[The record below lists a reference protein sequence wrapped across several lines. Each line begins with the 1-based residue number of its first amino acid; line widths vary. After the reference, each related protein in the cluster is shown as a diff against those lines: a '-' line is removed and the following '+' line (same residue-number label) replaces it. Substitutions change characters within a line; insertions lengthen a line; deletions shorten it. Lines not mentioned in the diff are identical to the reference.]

1 MNVRRERFKRLYP
14 KRLEKA
20 IWSIRSIGKLSEK
33 SNYIFEE
40 DEVLKMI
47 SKLISELKVII
58 AKFDIPKERSTP
70 GINDEINDQ
79 LKNEI
84 KSLENEFNKR
94 NELVLLELE
103 NIKRNLR
110 I

>member
-1 MNVRRERFKRLYP
+1 MNIRRERFKRLYP

-40 DEVLKMI
+40 DEILKMI
-47 SKLISELKVII
+47 SKLVSELKVTI
-58 AKFDIPKERSTP
+58 AKFDIPKDSSRNEVSN
-70 GINDEINDQ
+70 GINDQ
-79 LKNEI
+79 LINDI
-84 KSLENEFNKR
+84 KFLENEFNKR
-94 NELVLLELE
+94 NELVILELE

>member
-1 MNVRRERFKRLYP
+1 MNIRRERFKRLYP

-33 SNYIFEE
+33 SNYIFED

-47 SKLISELKVII
+47 SKLISELKVTI
-58 AKFDIPKERSTP
+58 AKFDIQKDSSRNEVSDAN
-70 GINDEINDQ
+70 NDELII
-79 LKNEI
+79 EI
-84 KSLENEFNKR
+84 KSLENTFNKR
-94 NELVLLELE
+94 NELVLLEIE

>member
-1 MNVRRERFKRLYP
+1 
-14 KRLEKA
+14 
-20 IWSIRSIGKLSEK
+20 
-33 SNYIFEE
+33 
-40 DEVLKMI
+40 MI

-58 AKFDIPKERSTP
+58 AKFDIAKESSTP

>member
-1 MNVRRERFKRLYP
+1 MNIRRERFKRLYP

-40 DEVLKMI
+40 EEVLKMI
-47 SKLISELKVII
+47 SKLVSELKVTI
-58 AKFDIPKERSTP
+58 AKFGIPEESSNP
-70 GINDEINDQ
+70 EINDEIYDR

-84 KSLENEFNKR
+84 NSLENIFNKR
-94 NELVLLELE
+94 NELVSLELE

>member
-1 MNVRRERFKRLYP
+1 MNKRRERFKRLYP

-40 DEVLKMI
+40 EEVLKMI
-47 SKLISELKVII
+47 SQLVSELKVSI
-58 AKFDIPKERSTP
+58 AKFDIPKESTST

-84 KSLENEFNKR
+84 KSLENIFNKR
-94 NELVLLELE
+94 NELVSLELE